1 MSKKDK
7 SLKNLL
13 YFKFLGALLKKGKK
27 TKAKKILDEVL
38 LKVSKKTNLPVDL
51 VLYRVFF
58 NLNTFV
64 EVRRVRFKRRS
75 FLVPFN
81 ITFSR
86 RISLILKWIL
96 TSLKEDK
103 RKISTIDKLSI
114 EIFKI
119 VYKLP
124 SNSMN
129 LKKLNDL
136 QAFSNKANIHFRW

>member
-1 MSKKDK
+1 MLKKNK

-13 YFKFLGALLKKGKK
+13 YFKFLGVLLKKGKK
-27 TKAKKILDEVL
+27 TRAKRILDEVL

-96 TSLKEDK
+96 ITLNILI
-103 RKISTIDKLSI
+103 IS
-114 EIFKI
+114 F
-119 VYKLP
+119 
-124 SNSMN
+124 
-129 LKKLNDL
+129 
-136 QAFSNKANIHFRW
+136 F